1 METSITLVQNPI
13 IKHNLE
19 IIGKS
24 ITKKISELNLKNQV
38 ATEDTVKTL
47 KEIRAELNK
56 ESKEYELQRKAIKDA
71 VMKPYLDFEKVFKEQ
86 ISDKFKDADDTLK
99 ETINAFELSVKTEKR
114 NSLKT
119 YFEEICKVEKIDWL
133 NFDSLNIDINL
144 STTEKKYKEQI
155 LEKVNSVI
163 DDLKLIN
170 TEEYS
175 AEMLVEYKKTLK
187 ASQTIQAVRERKKA
201 EEIEKE
207 QIKIIISDQRQSQ
220 LIDLNFNFDDITKT
234 YRLNDTFISIK
245 EIEDLSSEEWIK
257 TYAFFKTLI
266 EIPSDTLQA
275 PIIENKTTIKTSEPT
290 KQEKIYNA
298 KFIVNGTYDELKK
311 LGDFLKSNNYNYKN
325 IK

>member
-71 VMKPYLDFEKVFKEQ
+71 VMNPYLEFEKVFKEQ
-86 ISDKFKDADDTLK
+86 ITDKFKDADDTLK
-99 ETINAFELSVKTEKR
+99 NSINSFELSVKTEKR

-119 YFEEICKVEKIDWL
+119 YFEEICKVEKLDWL
-133 NFDSLNIDINL
+133 SFDSLNLDINL

-155 LEKVNSVI
+155 IEKVNSVI

-170 TEEYS
+170 TEEY
-175 AEMLVEYKKTLK
+175 AVEILVEYKKTLK
-187 ASQTIQAVRERKKA
+187 ASQAIQEVRKRKEA
-201 EEIEKE
+201 EKIEEE
-207 QIKIIISDQRQSQ
+207 QIKIRVSQQRQSQ
-220 LIDLNFNFDDITKT
+220 LISIGFNFDDITQT
-234 YRLNDTFISIK
+234 FRLNDSVISVK
-245 EIEDLSSEEWIK
+245 EIETLSNEEWVK
-257 TYAFFKTLI
+257 TYALFKNLI
-266 EIPSDTLQA
+266 EIPAEPLKA
-275 PIIENKTTIKTSEPT
+275 PVAETKETVKTTEP
-290 KQEKIYNA
+290 IYTA
-298 KFIVNGTYDELKK
+298 KFIVKGTYDELKK

>member
-71 VMKPYLDFEKVFKEQ
+71 VMNPYLDFEKVFKEQ
-86 ISDKFKDADDTLK
+86 ITDKFKDADDTLK

-133 NFDSLNIDINL
+133 SFDSLNFDINL

-187 ASQTIQAVRERKKA
+187 ASQAIQTVRERKEA
-201 EEIEKE
+201 EKIEKE
-207 QIKIIISDQRQSQ
+207 QIKIKVSQQRQSQ
-220 LIDLNFNFDDITKT
+220 LIEIGFNFDDITQT
-234 YRLNDTFISIK
+234 FRLNDSIISIN
-245 EIEDLSSEEWIK
+245 EIEELSNEEWIK
-257 TYAFFKTLI
+257 THTLFKSLI
-266 EIPSDTLQA
+266 EIPTELLKA
-275 PIIENKTTIKTSEPT
+275 PVVET
-290 KQEKIYNA
+290 KAVVQPHKKEEIYAA

>member
-56 ESKEYELQRKAIKDA
+56 ELKEYELQRKAIKDA
-71 VMKPYLDFEKVFKEQ
+71 VMNPYLEFEKVFKEQ
-86 ISDKFKDADDTLK
+86 ITDKFKDADDTLK
-99 ETINAFELSVKTEKR
+99 NSINSFELSVKTEKR

-133 NFDSLNIDINL
+133 SFDSLNLDINL

-170 TEEYS
+170 TEEY
-175 AEMLVEYKKTLK
+175 AVEILVEYKKTLK
-187 ASQTIQAVRERKKA
+187 ASQAIQEVRKRKEA
-201 EEIEKE
+201 EKIEEE
-207 QIKIIISDQRQSQ
+207 QIKIRVSQQRQSQ
-220 LIDLNFNFDDITKT
+220 LISIGFNFDDITQT
-234 YRLNDTFISIK
+234 FRLNDSVISVK
-245 EIEDLSSEEWIK
+245 EIETLSNEEWVK
-257 TYAFFKTLI
+257 TYALFKNLI
-266 EIPSDTLQA
+266 EIPDEPLEA
-275 PIIENKTTIKTSEPT
+275 PVAETKETVKTTEPA
-290 KQEKIYNA
+290 KQETIYTA
-298 KFIVNGTYDELKK
+298 KFIVKATYDELKK

>member
-56 ESKEYELQRKAIKDA
+56 ESKEYELQRKAIKDD
-71 VMKPYLDFEKVFKEQ
+71 VMNPYLEFEKVFKEQ
-86 ISDKFKDADDTLK
+86 ITDKFKDADETLK
-99 ETINAFELSVKTEKR
+99 DTINSFELSVKTEKR
-114 NSLKT
+114 TSLKT
-119 YFEEICKVEKIDWL
+119 YFEEICKVEKLDWL
-133 NFDSLNIDINL
+133 SFDSLNLDINL

-155 LEKVNSVI
+155 IEKVNSVI

-170 TEEYS
+170 TEEY
-175 AEMLVEYKKTLK
+175 AVEMLVEYKKTLK
-187 ASQTIQAVRERKKA
+187 ASQAIQAVRKRKEA
-201 EEIEKE
+201 EKIEEE
-207 QIKIIISDQRQSQ
+207 QIKIRVSQQRQSQ
-220 LIDLNFNFDDITKT
+220 LISIGFNFDDITQT
-234 YRLNDTFISIK
+234 FRLNDSVISVK
-245 EIEDLSSEEWIK
+245 EIETLSNEEWVK
-257 TYAFFKTLI
+257 TYALFKNLI
-266 EIPSDTLQA
+266 EIPAEPLKAPVVETKAIATQA
-275 PIIENKTTIKTSEPT
+275 KKG
-290 KQEKIYNA
+290 KIYAA

-311 LGDFLKSNNYNYKN
+311 LGDFLKINNYNYKN

>member
-19 IIGKS
+19 LIGKS

-47 KEIRAELNK
+47 KKIRAELNK
-56 ESKEYELQRKAIKDA
+56 ELKEYESQRKSIKDA
-71 VMKPYLDFEKVFKEQ
+71 VMNPYLDFEKIFKEQ
-86 ISDKFKDADDTLK
+86 ITDKFKDADDTLK
-99 ETINAFELSVKTEKR
+99 DTINSFELSVKTEKR
-114 NSLKT
+114 KSLKT

-133 NFDSLNIDINL
+133 SFDSLNLDINL

-155 LEKVNSVI
+155 IEKVNSVI

-187 ASQTIQAVRERKKA
+187 ASQAIQTVRERKKA
-201 EEIEKE
+201 EKIEEE
-207 QIKIIISDQRQSQ
+207 QIKIRVFQQRQSQ
-220 LIDLNFNFDDITKT
+220 LISIGFNFDDITQT
-234 YRLNDTFISIK
+234 FRLNDSVISVK
-245 EIEDLSSEEWIK
+245 EIETLSNEEWVK
-257 TYAFFKTLI
+257 TYALFKNLI
-266 EIPSDTLQA
+266 EIPDEPLKA
-275 PIIENKTTIKTSEPT
+275 PVAETKETVKTTEP
-290 KQEKIYNA
+290 IYNA
-298 KFIVNGTYDELKK
+298 KFIVKGTYDELKK